1 MKPSAN
7 SGCSRLRERGR
18 TAHPQPQ
25 HSLAQLMG
33 LQDLDLEITRRVRD
47 AEGGRVSRERA
58 GLRGHIHLHSWRAGA
73 KKEKEVHRVAYE
85 PE

>member
-1 MKPSAN
+1 
-7 SGCSRLRERGR
+7 
-18 TAHPQPQ
+18 
-25 HSLAQLMG
+25 MG